1 MADTEQTQTDETAA
15 TADESTETTQTTDL
29 GDKGKAALDAERL
42 ARKEAEKRAKDAE
55 KRLAEIDAEKA
66 AKEDEDAKARGE
78 FEKLAAKRAEDLD
91 KAKAETKTLLDERDA
106 LLAKVQDYEDRDR
119 KTIAAGVKD
128 LPDDLKTFDPG
139 DDAPLADRMTW
150 FTKAQAIAA
159 KRTTDP
165 IRGNGRSPEFA
176 NGRDTQA
183 DEAARLAQARTTTRG
198 F

>member
-42 ARKEAEKRAKDAE
+42 ARKEAEKRAKEAE

-66 AKEDEDAKARGE
+66 VKEDEDAKARGE